1 MPHCSAWQAHDLG
14 TFLAKFKKGSRQ
26 NGVRLDGERLTYLY
40 QARGWSQQDL
50 ARKSGLD
57 ARTITKVKNGGPCDA
72 STHQCLAQA
81 LDVEPEELLADRDP
95 PETGIPQLLEE
106 YMSGKPAE
114 AEPADALANP
124 YFTIEE
130 CWKVIDLRSPQ
141 PAAEPAAAPVK
152 KGAARTT
159 RGKGKAETNG
169 AAEPLAV
176 TVWDRYRI
184 RKLDAGDRDIVFPYL
199 TWGERIECL
208 DKPPTAVWEKVQ
220 VRPGD
225 LVHSEKQWE
234 LRLPAP
240 KGPAGT
246 KFECAPVQLKFV
258 DAFHGLGQTWWQVR
272 VAYTTDIL
280 ILQILFDPASP
291 CRAVRGLRA
300 LFGERQFEPAP
311 EGPFLL
317 RDGSIAS
324 WHIKAPR
331 AGAFYKLEWDW

>member
-1 MPHCSAWQAHDLG
+1 MG
-14 TFLAKFKKGSRQ
+14 KR
-26 NGVRLDGERLTYLY
+26 GVRLDGERLTYLY

-81 LDVEPEELLADRDP
+81 LDVEPEELLVDRDP
-95 PETGIPQLLEE
+95 TEQMQLLEQ
-106 YMSGKPAE
+106 YMSGKPPASE
-114 AEPADALANP
+114 AETADALANP
-124 YFTIEE
+124 HFAIEE

-141 PAAEPAAAPVK
+141 PIGADAAAPAA
-152 KGAARTT
+152 KGAAR
-159 RGKGKAETNG
+159 KAKAGKAEANG
-169 AAEPLAV
+169 AAAPLAV
-176 TVWDRYRI
+176 TVWDRYRV
-184 RKLDAGDRDIVFPYL
+184 RKLDAGDHEIVFPYL
-199 TWGERIECL
+199 TWGDRIECL
-208 DKPPTAVWEKVQ
+208 DKPGDSKWEKVQ

-234 LRLPAP
+234 LRMAAP

-246 KFECAPVQLKFV
+246 KFEFSPVRLRFV
-258 DAFHGLGQTWWQVR
+258 DAFHGVGQTWWQVR
-272 VAYTTDIL
+272 VAYTTDNL
-280 ILQILFDPASP
+280 ILQILFDKASP
-291 CRAVRGLRA
+291 GRAVRGLRA

-317 RDGSIAS
+317 GDGSMAS